1 MTHDDIF
8 LNINDYNF
16 DSLLCQAA
24 IKTEVDVNNY
34 QAEGYYTVYWTSE
47 AFLEKFRVDPEKV
60 FYTKSLGVSSLYFN
74 RDTLAAVPLNL
85 EFMQLE
91 KDGAQKFIPSMH
103 SAIQNREQ
111 AVASGNYT
119 MSIDTLAPSMRM
131 DYFRMLIEK
140 RGTDFPTVYSLFFS
154 TYKYSDYGFKNFDS
168 KLLSDI
174 LKAKTPKDYEKTSK
188 QIESLPDVIN
198 VFRGGNSA
206 STPYSE
212 SFSWSLDINVAN
224 FFAARRG
231 SGDGYIAV
239 GTAKKS
245 DIIEAFLED
254 DSEQEV
260 LVDPKNVNVTSV
272 IEVKGLDHL
281 TRLLPIVT
289 PMYQKYREEMY
300 QLNFAQHSSI
310 HGRAHEARVLLL
322 CLLIAELLE
331 LPASDRKV
339 LATAAIYHDTQRT
352 NDDVDPTHGK
362 ASKEYYISN
371 VLRPSPLVAFLCE
384 YHCLP
389 DENAY
394 QEITRNRALSKNRKR
409 AKLLYDIFK
418 DADALDRIRFEI
430 RDLNL
435 NMLRLPV
442 SKTLTLVARITLEQ
456 LKVDND

>member
-1 MTHDDIF
+1 MTCDEIF

-16 DSLLCQAA
+16 DSLLCQTE
-24 IKTEVDVNNY
+24 IKTEADVNNY
-34 QAEGYYTVYWTSE
+34 QAQGYYAAYWTAE
-47 AFLEKFRVDPEKV
+47 AFLEKFEVDPEKV

-85 EFMQLE
+85 EYLQLE
-91 KDGAQKFIPSMH
+91 KDDTQKFISGLH
-103 SAIQNREQ
+103 RAINAREQ
-111 AVASGNYT
+111 LAASGNYT

-140 RGTDFPTVYSLFFS
+140 RGTDFSGLYSLFIS

-168 KLLSDI
+168 QLFSDI
-174 LKAKTPKDYEKTSK
+174 LKAKTPGDDEKTSK
-188 QIESLPDVIN
+188 QIENLPEVIN
-198 VFRGGNSA
+198 VYRGGNSA
-206 STPYSE
+206 STPYNK

-239 GTAKKS
+239 GTVKKS
-245 DIIEAFLED
+245 DIIEAFLDD

-260 LVDPKNVNVTSV
+260 LIDPKNVNVTSV
-272 IEVKGLDHL
+272 IEVRGLNLLAD
-281 TRLLPIVT
+281 LLPIVT

-300 QLNFAQHSSI
+300 QLDFAQNSNI
-310 HGRAHEARVLLL
+310 HGRAHEARVLLF

-331 LPASDRKV
+331 LPASDRRL

-352 NDDVDPTHGK
+352 NDGVDPTHGK
-362 ASKEYYISN
+362 SSKEYYISN
-371 VLRPSPLVAFLCE
+371 VTQPNLLVAFLCE

-389 DENAY
+389 DEDAY

-409 AKLLYDIFK
+409 SKLLYDIFK
-418 DADALDRIRFEI
+418 DADALDRVRFDI

-442 SKTLTLVARITLEQ
+442 SKTLTLVARIILEQ
-456 LKVDND
+456 LKVDDG